1 MLAEAKLQ
9 RLAMLADR
17 YRRVISGIEQMESR
31 GLVLNEC
38 EGDIWDS
45 EGNPDPRLIQRYQEL
60 EEERQRL
67 HSEAMRIMS
76 QLGLKFSHRDEAH
89 RFLLGPALAH
99 SQPASCT

>member
-9 RLAMLADR
+9 QLAMLADC
-17 YRRVISGIEQMESR
+17 YRRVISRIEQVESQ
-31 GLVLNEC
+31 GS
-38 EGDIWDS
+38 IWDS

-67 HSEAMRIMS
+67 HSEAMGIMS
-76 QLGLKFSHRDEAH
+76 QLGLKFNHRDEAH

-99 SQPASCT
+99 SQPAACH

>member
-9 RLAMLADR
+9 RLAMLADC
-17 YRRVISGIEQMESR
+17 YRRVISSIEQMES
-31 GLVLNEC
+31 
-38 EGDIWDS
+38 EGQVWDS

-89 RFLLGPALAH
+89 RFLLCPALAH
-99 SQPASCT
+99 T

>member
-1 MLAEAKLQ
+1 MFAEAKLQ

-17 YRRVISGIEQMESR
+17 YKRVISSIEQMESQS
-31 GLVLNEC
+31 
-38 EGDIWDS
+38 DDWDS

-67 HSEAMRIMS
+67 HSEAMRIMN

-99 SQPASCT
+99 SQPAFCH

>member
-17 YRRVISGIEQMESR
+17 YRRVIGSIEQMESQSD
-31 GLVLNEC
+31 V
-38 EGDIWDS
+38 WDS
-45 EGNPDPRLIQRYQEL
+45 EGNPDPTLIQRYQEL

-67 HSEAMRIMS
+67 HSKAMRIMS
-76 QLGLKFSHRDEAH
+76 QLGLKFNHRDEAH

-99 SQPASCT
+99 SQPASCH